1 MFPRTP
7 RACSVLGSQKRALDL
22 QELEFQMIARPS
34 GCWES
39 NLERLEEQLMLLVTK
54 PSLQPYT
61 HVCTCVGP
69 HVYAGARGGLRLML
83 SVFLE
88 HFPQCA
94 LRHGLH

>member
-1 MFPRTP
+1 MFPRTS
-7 RACSVLGSQKRALDL
+7 RACSVLGSQKRALDR

-39 NLERLEEQLMLLVTK
+39 NLERLEEQLMLLVTE

-69 HVYAGARGGLRLML
+69 LRLML

-94 LRHGLH
+94 LRQGLH